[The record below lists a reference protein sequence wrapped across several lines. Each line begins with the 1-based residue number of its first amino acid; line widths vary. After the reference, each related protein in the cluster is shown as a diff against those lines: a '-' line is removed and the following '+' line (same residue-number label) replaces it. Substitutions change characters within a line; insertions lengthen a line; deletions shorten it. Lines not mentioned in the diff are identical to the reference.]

1 MVWRESLVAVFVC
14 AECSRLCELVEGLA
28 PFGRAPLHRQSRCQ
42 HRGAGRPLRSGRCGG
57 IRPEMPVD
65 DSARTLAA
73 CLAAKQSTD
82 GGLPLTIVPLT
93 EER

>member
-1 MVWRESLVAVFVC
+1 LGVRLYIARAVANTVERADRFVQAC
-14 AECSRLCELVEGLA
+14 R
-28 PFGRAPLHRQSRCQ
+28 R
-42 HRGAGRPLRSGRCGG
+42 G

-73 CLAAKQSTD
+73 DLAAKQSTD